1 MKKFFWRVFGVILV
15 LTNLVA
21 VTILVVTKNGLFVAA
36 VIGLAVIDWIYKE
49 KCPAWLE
56 V

>member
-1 MKKFFWRVFGVILV
+1 MEKFFWRVFGAFLA

-21 VTILVVTKNGLFVAA
+21 VTILVVTKNGFFAA
-36 VIGLAVIDWIYKE
+36 LVIGLAVIDWIYKE
-49 KCPAWLE
+49 KCPVWLE